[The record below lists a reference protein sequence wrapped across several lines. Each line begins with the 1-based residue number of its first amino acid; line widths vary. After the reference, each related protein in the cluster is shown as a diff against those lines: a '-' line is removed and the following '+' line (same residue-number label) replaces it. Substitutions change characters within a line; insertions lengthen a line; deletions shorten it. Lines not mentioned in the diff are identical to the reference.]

1 MTVSRTK
8 MTELVTVWAVSLD
21 GPNVPNLRY
30 INALNN
36 NVLGGLAVYMGMLWL
51 ADGDVL
57 CVLNIICSAA
67 VLACG

>member
-1 MTVSRTK
+1 MTVSCTK
-8 MTELVTVWAVSLD
+8 MTELVKVWAVSLD
-21 GPNVPNLRY
+21 GPNV
-30 INALNN
+30 
-36 NVLGGLAVYMGMLWL
+36 LGGLAVYMGVLWL

>member
-8 MTELVTVWAVSLD
+8 MTELVKVWAVSLD
-21 GPNVPNLRY
+21 GPNV
-30 INALNN
+30 
-36 NVLGGLAVYMGMLWL
+36 LGGLAVYMGVLWL